1 MHASTADKTLQNTAD
16 RVYRVTFAMK
26 DEQFSDS
33 EVYYLNIADKDSK
46 EVLTKAEYKINIA
59 FADDFDF

>member
-1 MHASTADKTLQNTAD
+1 MHTITADKVSQNAQD
-16 RVYRVTFAMK
+16 RVFKVNFAMK
-26 DEQFSDS
+26 GEQFSDS

-46 EVLTKAEYKINIA
+46 EVISKQDYKINIA